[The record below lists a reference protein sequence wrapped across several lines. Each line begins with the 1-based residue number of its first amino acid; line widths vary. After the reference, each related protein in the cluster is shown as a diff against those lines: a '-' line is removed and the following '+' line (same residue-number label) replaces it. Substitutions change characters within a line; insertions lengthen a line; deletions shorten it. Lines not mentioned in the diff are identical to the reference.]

1 MSASPD
7 PLLRATRLLLRLT
20 MGLVAVGGVALAIA
34 APFVW
39 AFSGRIVTAAADQG
53 MVLTARDAA
62 LALSV
67 LIVAGL
73 ILLALSFQFLRKLV
87 AIIDSVGEGSPF
99 IPENAARLRAMG
111 WMALAFQGW
120 SLLAVPAEIWL
131 ARIVPRMPVQIHFT
145 LFGVIVALLL
155 FILARVFDRGVQLE
169 QDVEGTV

>member
-1 MSASPD
+1 MTTRPD
-7 PLLRATRLLLRLT
+7 PLLRATRLLLWLA
-20 MGLVAVGGVALAIA
+20 MGLSAVAGLALLVAT
-34 APFVW
+34 PFVW
-39 AFSGRIVTAAADQG
+39 VFSGRLVMLAAEQG
-53 MVLTARDAA
+53 MTLTGKDAA

-67 LIVAGL
+67 LFGAGL

-111 WMALAFQGW
+111 WIALAFQGM

-131 ARIVPRMPVQIHFT
+131 ARIVPRMPVQVHFT
-145 LFGVIVALLL
+145 LFGVLVALLL

-169 QDVEGTV
+169 QDMEGTV